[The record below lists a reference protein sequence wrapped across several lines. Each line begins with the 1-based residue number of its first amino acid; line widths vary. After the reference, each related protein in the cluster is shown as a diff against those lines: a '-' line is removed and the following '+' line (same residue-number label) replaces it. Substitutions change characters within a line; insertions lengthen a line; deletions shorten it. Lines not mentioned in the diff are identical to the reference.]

1 MRRFILSIVACAV
14 LSACFPTVV
23 AAQEKSAEEKKA
35 EKEFYES
42 IEREVDRLSGLLK
55 LDDWQVF
62 YVDSILTH
70 DYKAMQGELN
80 DLRNQK
86 VSNLDMLYD
95 VQYRWED
102 KMYDAFQKVFDEDQ
116 WAKYLKSG
124 AARDKKNRD
133 KRRSK

>member
-1 MRRFILSIVACAV
+1 
-14 LSACFPTVV
+14 
-23 AAQEKSAEEKKA
+23 
-35 EKEFYES
+35 
-42 IEREVDRLSGLLK
+42 
-55 LDDWQVF
+55 
-62 YVDSILTH
+62 
-70 DYKAMQGELN
+70 MQGELN